1 MDVWLFFWEINFTE
15 AESKLSPAQWGEG
28 EDKNPTKQKTRN
40 GKQLL
45 DFISMRLQLPDLTSA
60 VHLFSIL
67 YLVFL
72 LSVCYIQNIAC
83 SIILASKC
91 VLG

>member
-15 AESKLSPAQWGEG
+15 AESKVSSIQWGKG
-28 EDKNPTKQKTRN
+28 KTKIPQNRKTRN

-45 DFISMRLQLPDLTSA
+45 DFTSMPLQLPDLTSA
-60 VHLFSIL
+60 VHLFYIL

-72 LSVCYIQNIAC
+72 LSVCYIQNITC
-83 SIILASKC
+83 SIT
-91 VLG
+91 